1 MAFVQQ
7 EKDGLV
13 YMSSDII
20 PAFNA
25 FSTRWGGVS
34 TGQFESLN
42 LSVSRGDAP
51 ENVRENYR
59 RFTAL
64 AGVGIN
70 DCVVTNQVHG
80 SEVKV
85 VDAGNRHEVL
95 SDTPFKADGLVTC
108 ERNLPLICFT
118 ADCIPVLM
126 CDAEAGVAAAVHC
139 GWRSSAADILGNA
152 VEIMTGLGAKP
163 ENIFAALGPAL
174 GRCCFESDRDV
185 PDALEIYLS
194 GDTEGLF
201 DYRSDGKIMVDLRL
215 ANVRRLL
222 QLGLDRRK
230 IDVSEECT
238 VCCHD
243 KYFSHRYTKGNR
255 GSLGAMIALR

>member
-1 MAFVQQ
+1 
-7 EKDGLV
+7 
-13 YMSSDII
+13 MSSDKI
-20 PAFNA
+20 PVFNA
-25 FSTRWGGVS
+25 FSTRYGGVS
-34 TGQFESLN
+34 SGQFESLN
-42 LSVSRGDAP
+42 LSVSRGDTP

-80 SEVKV
+80 REVMV
-85 VDAGNRHEVL
+85 VGADNRHVAL
-95 SDTPFKADGLVTC
+95 TDTPFKADGLVTC

-126 CDAEAGVAAAVHC
+126 CDAEASVAAAVHC
-139 GWRSSAADILGNA
+139 GWRSSAADILGCA
-152 VEIMTGLGAKP
+152 VEKMTGLGARP
-163 ENIFAALGPAL
+163 ERICAALGPAL

-201 DYRSDGKIMVDLRL
+201 DYRNDGKIMVDLRL

-222 QLGLDRRK
+222 QLGLDEAN

-238 VCCHD
+238 VCSHE
-243 KYFSHRYTKGNR
+243 KYFSHRYTKGHR

>member
-1 MAFVQQ
+1 MAFVQH

-13 YMSSDII
+13 YMSSDIL

-25 FSTRWGGVS
+25 FSTRYGGVS
-34 TGQFESLN
+34 TGYFASLN
-42 LSVSRGDAP
+42 LSEARGDGR

-64 AGVGIN
+64 AGAGLN

-80 SEVKV
+80 NEVKV
-85 VDAGNRHEVL
+85 VDFSNLHTAL
-95 SDTPFKADGLVTC
+95 TDTPFKADGIVTR
-108 ERNLPLICFT
+108 EKNLPLICFT
-118 ADCIPVLM
+118 ADCVPVLL
-126 CDAEAGVAAAVHC
+126 CDAEAGVTAAVHC

-152 VEIMTGLGAKP
+152 IEKMRDLGAKP
-163 ENIFAALGPAL
+163 ESIYAALGPAL

-185 PDALEIYLS
+185 PDAIEVYLS
-194 GDTEGLF
+194 GDTDGLF
-201 DYRSDGKIMVDLRL
+201 DYRDDGKIMVDLRL

-222 QLGLDRRK
+222 QLGLEEK
-230 IDVSEECT
+230 HIDVSEECT
-238 VCCHD
+238 FCSHE
-243 KYFSHRYTKGNR
+243 KYFSHRYTKGLR